1 MAATPTSRSM
11 EHLRKLG
18 YAVDKVERRNPVT
31 RKTNDLFGFI
41 DLLALE
47 TSGEIYPSLLAIQA
61 TTTSNLSARI
71 KKSLENPLLK
81 SWLSVQ
87 GAEFECWGW
96 SKRGARGKRKLWYLK
111 RVRFQRTETGEID
124 YFLYIPID
132 EIPKEG

>member
-31 RKTNDLFGFI
+31 RITNDLFGFI

-47 TSGEIYPSLLAIQA
+47 TKIYPSLLAVQA
-61 TTTSNLSARI
+61 TSTSNLSSRI

-81 SWLSVQ
+81 FWLSVS
-87 GAEFECWGW
+87 GTEFECWGW
-96 SKRGARGKRKLWYLK
+96 SKRGAKGKRKLWVLK
-111 RVRFQRTETGEID
+111 RVEFTLLPNGEIQTST
-124 YFLYIPID
+124 FI
-132 EIPKEG
+132 EK